1 MELGPWHVPLTAEV
15 ERRLEEGLDL
25 VRDTDGARSPERLS
39 EAMAHMLLAGGKRLR
54 PLLVLECARAAAP
67 EGENDGDDAAYAL
80 AFPAATAVEFV
91 HTYSLIHDDLPALD
105 DDAVRRGR
113 PTLHVKYDEAT
124 AILAGD
130 SLLTDAFTFV
140 AQAQHNAA
148 EQCLEL
154 ALAAGSPGMV
164 GGQFE
169 DVQAEGKPVDV
180 RTLEGIHK
188 KKTGRLFVGCCAL
201 GGLAVGA
208 EAEVIA
214 RLRDFGA
221 RFGLAFQIM
230 DDVLDIEGDPT
241 LRGKKAGGDEKH
253 EKMAYVRAYGLEG
266 ARERAHDVASGAMDL
281 ARTFGA
287 GGDRLL
293 ELARFSVERKK

>member
-1 MELGPWHVPLTAEV
+1 MELGPWHVPLTADV
-15 ERRLEEGLDL
+15 ERRLEEALDL
-25 VRDTDGARSPERLS
+25 VRDVDGSRSPEALT

-67 EGENDGDDAAYAL
+67 RDLGDDAAYAL
-80 AFPAATAVEFV
+80 GFPAAIAAEFV
-91 HTYSLIHDDLPALD
+91 HTYTLIHDDLPALD

-113 PTLHVKYDEAT
+113 ATLHVKYDEAT

-140 AQAQHNAA
+140 AQAERRGAA
-148 EQCLEL
+148 QCLEL

-169 DVQAEGKPVDV
+169 DVRAEGKAVDV
-180 RTLEGIHK
+180 TTLEDIHRR
-188 KKTGRLFVGCCAL
+188 KTGRLFVGCCAL
-201 GGLAVGA
+201 GGIAVGA
-208 EAEVIA
+208 EANVIA
-214 RLRDFGA
+214 RLRAFGA

-241 LRGKKAGGDEKH
+241 LRGKKTGGDAEH
-253 EKMAYVRAYGLEG
+253 GKMTYVRAYGLEG
-266 ARERAHDVASGAMDL
+266 ARERAKDVADAAIDF
-281 ARTFGA
+281 ARAF
-287 GGDRLL
+287 GDRGERLV
-293 ELARFSVERKK
+293 ELARFAVERQK

>member
-1 MELGPWHVPLTAEV
+1 LDLGDWHRLFVDDV
-15 ERRLEEGLDL
+15 ERRLADGLAAL
-25 VRDTDGARSPERLS
+25 TDVDGGTPPPALL
-39 EAMAHMLLAGGKRLR
+39 EAMGHMLLAGGKRLR
-54 PLLVLECARAAAP
+54 PLLVLESARAAAP
-67 EGENDGDDAAYAL
+67 QPAQDAAAFEL
-80 AFPAATAVEFV
+80 AFPAAVAVEWV

-140 AQAQHNAA
+140 SQAQRNAA

-154 ALAAGSPGMV
+154 SRAAGGAGMV

-169 DVQAEGKPVDV
+169 DVQAEGAPVDIS
-180 RTLEGIHK
+180 TLEGIHK

-208 EAEVIA
+208 PDDVVA
-214 RLRDFGA
+214 RLREFGA

-230 DDVLDIEGDPT
+230 DDVLDVEGDPE
-241 LRGKKAGGDEKH
+241 LRGKAAGGDEAH
-253 EKMAYVRAYGLEG
+253 AKMTYVRAYGLQG
-266 ARERAHDVASGAMDL
+266 AREKATAIAEVAMEL
-281 ARTFGA
+281 ARAFGPR
-287 GGDRLL
+287 GERLV
-293 ELARFSVERKK
+293 ELARFSVERKR